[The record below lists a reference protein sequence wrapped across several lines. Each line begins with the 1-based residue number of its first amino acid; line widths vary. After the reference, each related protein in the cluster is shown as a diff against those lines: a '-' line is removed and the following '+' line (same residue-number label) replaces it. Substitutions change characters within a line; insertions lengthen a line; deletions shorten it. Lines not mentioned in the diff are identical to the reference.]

1 MESPFIDLPIHETI
15 PLYSEQG
22 EPELESPLLDPE
34 NLVAEAPAI
43 DLHKAVTANQQY
55 SRTIWNGQMQ
65 NILDYFFSKGFVSS
79 RTQDQ
84 VHFAEGIA
92 KWQATQF
99 TNKRD
104 IDGILGPT
112 SWKLLK
118 PLLST
123 PTVSIRTPS
132 QWQSLIKGAVL
143 SPAKP
148 LVDGEETFRAM
159 VEAIKSANGP
169 GSYIYV
175 MGWMLQVDF
184 QLIPGN
190 NSSSLKDLLMEAAQK
205 RNVEVRALIWDN
217 PVYIKE
223 NRDSEGVIDQLPN
236 SVMVNDNFTYGSP
249 GVQKAILEIKR
260 LISLFKYGVA
270 ALIPGG
276 GYSVDWLLSQIK
288 PWTNFEDELR
298 ALRNEGSHH
307 EKVMIV
313 KNDKE
318 LIGFCGGID
327 INCNRIYDKADAK
340 KSTIL
345 HDVHCEVRDHGA
357 WELLQRFLDRW
368 NNYKNGRLPYV
379 NPYTLIP
386 LRGQNEPEPKP
397 VNPVPGTAYVKVFH
411 TYNHPNDPA
420 KKERSIRDN
429 LKTAIM
435 NARESVYLEDQYMIS
450 LEIATWLNL
459 KLMKEPGFKSVGIL
473 TQDDDYAGGD
483 LQFPQSMRK
492 KFIELLTRGLD
503 QATIDKKVFVEM
515 LDPEGKP
522 FNRHMVHS
530 KIYIID
536 GQTDDPLAIIGSAN
550 CSSRSMTNDSETSAF
565 IFNDK
570 SSSGSFVSSLNFRM
584 NYDDKISRL
593 KYIPNPKFKDRDVQL
608 HEDIENFLNKG
619 SSVIKFFKGVAVG
632 SLLRKLDSTLTDLK
646 PLIIDVIDPD
656 ADNTVPQQ
664 ELPDGGY
671 NMPVHEITGRELSL
685 SEYDIPG
692 ENENV
697 MNRDESLVTGEE
709 ESEIGEL
716 EFETLKPCEG
726 YVCWSKTVLNN
737 LMGSSLAVD
746 SRIDV
751 ATRQALESFQNAN
764 NISKTGKLDAATE
777 RALLEADTLKRYKS
791 TARATEIAALLT
803 AAKTKIEDW
812 TKQAINN
819 KPALI
824 LDSYRDPRKLWA
836 FVLHH
841 MAFKRRSR
849 KTGQFS
855 DPNSYLTTGAHFCIM
870 FDGRIAQLYPLA
882 KMIWHAQCTSPRSV
896 SVEFEGNFPNI
907 HGKWWIDKDGPNRDH
922 PTNEQ
927 YEAGRFL
934 VRYLQ
939 AVVGTTHI
947 LAHRQSADSRE
958 NDPGPDIWYNVGQ
971 WAIENL
977 GLTDGGD
984 FKCGTGSPILPE
996 WRTWGKNK
1004 SAETAKEFEQM
1015 EEETMNEFELMEN
1028 PAYEN
1033 YADEA
1038 NLYEMEI
1045 PDLQKA
1051 IRLNRYY
1058 SSQLGWD
1065 KYMDRVNDFLL
1076 PYSGLSNVSLGEE
1089 AFARAAY
1096 AFQIGNGFTGE
1107 HADGIIG
1114 PGTWSLISRLLN
1126 IPIQS
1131 ISSPASGNQTIDGVT
1146 YRKIRQGWDV
1156 ASKDSIKDRLME
1168 LKQNGKLDISLNEIE
1183 MLRLISIPESD
1194 QRVNSVNSYDSAFM
1208 SMGFL
1213 QFTIRY
1219 GELQRVI
1226 AKAPDAFRKYGI
1238 ELDSTGIYVVEND
1251 RSRAIKNAPDIHE
1264 LRSIDWAVKFY
1275 KAGLDDEVVKAQ
1287 VYEARNIMDTFLK
1300 KDDPR
1305 HYLDRYREKE
1315 PRLWAFIF
1323 EAHNSRPAPL
1333 DDALQ
1338 KTISK
1343 ATDMNID
1350 DALQFEKLL
1359 IEELRQSTAAYYGSP
1374 KIQYKTEEDKVKRIK
1389 EELEKVGRIITKIGI
1404 AG

>member
-1 MESPFIDLPIHETI
+1 MESPFIDLPVHETI
-15 PLYSEQG
+15 PFYATSG
-22 EPELESPLLDPE
+22 ELELESPLLDPE
-34 NLVAEAPAI
+34 NLVAESPVI
-43 DLHKAVTANQQY
+43 DLHRAVTANQQY
-55 SRTIWNGQMQ
+55 GSTIWNDQMQ
-65 NILDYFFSKGFVSS
+65 HILDYFFSKGFVSS
-79 RTQDQ
+79 RLKDPVQ
-84 VHFAEGIA
+84 FAEGVA

-104 IDGILGPT
+104 IDGILGPA

-118 PLLST
+118 PLLSAPAVT
-123 PTVSIRTPS
+123 IRTPS
-132 QWQSLIKGAVL
+132 RWQPLIKGAVL
-143 SPAKP
+143 SQARPF
-148 LVDGEETFRAM
+148 VDGEETFKAIA
-159 VEAIKSANGP
+159 EAIRTAD
-169 GSYIYV
+169 GSGHFIYV
-175 MGWMLQVDF
+175 MGWMLDVDF
-184 QLIPGN
+184 QLIPGDP
-190 NSSSLKDLLMEAAQK
+190 SSTLKSLLMDAAQK

-217 PVYIKE
+217 PVYTKE
-223 NRDSEGVIDQLPN
+223 NRNAEAVIDHMPYTL
-236 SVMVNDNFTYGSP
+236 MVKDNFTYGSP
-249 GVQKAILEIKR
+249 GVQNAIAEIKR
-260 LISLFKYGVA
+260 LIGLFKYSVS

-276 GYSVDWLLSQIK
+276 GYSVDWILGQIK
-288 PWTNFEDELR
+288 PWTDFEDELN

-307 EKVMIV
+307 EKVLIV
-313 KNDKE
+313 KGAKG

-327 INCNRIYDKADAK
+327 INPNRIKDDDQAK
-340 KSTIL
+340 KSAIL
-345 HDVHCEVRDHGA
+345 HDVHCEIRGHGA
-357 WELLQRFLDRW
+357 WELLQRFIARW
-368 NNYKNGRLPYV
+368 NNYKNGKLPYI
-379 NPYTLIP
+379 NAYMLAP
-386 LRGQNEPEPKP
+386 LRGQSEPEPKP
-397 VNPVPGTAYVKVFH
+397 ANPNPDTAYVKVFH
-411 TYNHPNDPA
+411 TYNHPYDAA

-435 NARESVYLEDQYMIS
+435 NAKESVYLEDQYVIS

-459 KLMKEPGFKSVGIL
+459 KLKEPGFKSVGIL
-473 TQDDDYAGGD
+473 TQDDEYARGD
-483 LQFPQSMRK
+483 LQFPQDMRK
-492 KFIELLTRGLD
+492 KFIALLTKGLD
-503 QATIDKKVFVEM
+503 AATIKQKVYFDM

-550 CSSRSMTNDSETSAF
+550 CSSRSMTHDTETSAF

-570 SSSGSFVSSLNFRM
+570 GSSGSFVSTMNFRM

-593 KYIPNPKFKDRDVQL
+593 KYVPNPKVKDRDVQL
-608 HEDIENFLNKG
+608 HEDIESFLNDSSTIKRILKEAFAG
-619 SSVIKFFKGVAVG
+619 SF
-632 SLLRKLDSTLTDLK
+632 LRMLDSTLSTLK
-646 PLIIDVIDPD
+646 PNIIDVIDPD
-656 ADNTVPQQ
+656 ADNTIPQQ
-664 ELPDGGY
+664 ELPDIAY
-671 NMPVHEITGRELSL
+671 TMPVHEITNREMALG
-685 SEYDIPG
+685 EYGIHG

-697 MNRDESLVTGEE
+697 MNRDESLVTREE
-709 ESEIGEL
+709 ESETNER
-716 EFETLKPCEG
+716 EFETPKPCEG
-726 YVCWSKTVLNN
+726 YVCWSKSVLNN
-737 LMGSSLAVD
+737 LMGLSLAIDNRVD
-746 SRIDV
+746 A
-751 ATRQALESFQNAN
+751 ATRQALESFQTTN

-791 TARATEIAALLT
+791 TAREAEISALLT
-803 AAKTKIEDW
+803 TAKTKIEDW
-812 TKQAINN
+812 TKQAVNN
-819 KPALI
+819 KPTLI

-841 MAFKRRSR
+841 MAFKRKSR

-855 DPNSYLTTGAHFCIM
+855 DPKSYLTTGAHFCIM
-870 FDGRIAQLYPLA
+870 FDGRIVQLYPLA

-927 YEAGRFL
+927 YESGKFL
-934 VRYLQ
+934 TKYLQ

-958 NDPGPDIWYNVGQ
+958 NDPGPGIWYNVGQ

-984 FKCGTGSPILPE
+984 FKCGTGNPILPE

-1004 SAETAKEFEQM
+1004 SAETVKEFEQM
-1015 EEETMNEFELMEN
+1015 EEESMNEFELMEN

-1033 YADEA
+1033 SA
-1038 NLYEMEI
+1038 NETLYETEI

-1051 IRLNRYY
+1051 IRLNRFY

-1065 KYMDRVNDFLL
+1065 KYMDRVNDLLL

-1096 AFQIGNGFTGE
+1096 AFQMGNGFTGE

-1114 PGTWSLISRLLN
+1114 PGTWSLISRMLN
-1126 IPIQS
+1126 LPIQA
-1131 ISSPASGNQTIDGVT
+1131 ISSPTSGNQTIDGVT

-1156 ASKDSIKDRLME
+1156 ASTDSIKDRLMD
-1168 LKQNGKLDISLNEIE
+1168 LKQKGKLDISLNEIE

-1226 AKAPDAFRKYGI
+1226 ARAPDAFRKYGI
-1238 ELDSTGIYVVEND
+1238 ELEPNGIYLVGED
-1251 RSRAIKNAPDIHE
+1251 KSRAIKNAPDIQE
-1264 LRSIDWAVKFY
+1264 LRSIDWAIKFY
-1275 KAGLDDEVVKAQ
+1275 KAGLDDDVVKAQ
-1287 VYEARNIMDTFLK
+1287 VDEARNIMETFLR

-1333 DDALQ
+1333 DVALQ
-1338 KTISK
+1338 NAIRK
-1343 ATDMNID
+1343 AVDQNLD

-1359 IEELRQSTAAYYGSP
+1359 IEELRNSTAAYYGSP
-1374 KIQYKTEEDKVKRIK
+1374 KIQYKSEEDKVKRIK
-1389 EELEKVGRIITKIGI
+1389 EELDKVGRIITKIGI
-1404 AG
+1404 SG